1 MSGFPCLART
11 SSGSGLVRYSLGDRL
26 VDRYLEFVAGRCR
39 PNTLRAVAFD
49 LKAFFAVVG
58 KDPVTVTAADVFDFL
73 ADQRGDRT
81 VIRLSDR
88 ESGLSVTGS
97 GVAPHARSRRPPITR
112 WSISVLLD
120 HRLCSDQPFRRFPG
134 VHVMLSILR
143 EPGGGAAGVWG
154 DNLDGM
160 TRPASLAGTCSCS
173 GGQRRQAL
181 GARRQVPPRCLA
193 SSTAATAARAA
204 AAGAIRMIFPPGMP
218 PTITVWITT
227 GAVSPV
233 RPGSGGGRV
242 AKAAGAAAPN
252 ARTAPA
258 SAVTK
263 AAKRVMRRGDKCRSA
278 GQWM

>member
-39 PNTLRAVAFD
+39 PDTLRAVAFD

-154 DNLDGM
+154 RQPRRHDPTGK
-160 TRPASLAGTCSCS
+160 S
-173 GGQRRQAL
+173 GRDLQPQR
-181 GARRQVPPRCLA
+181 
-193 SSTAATAARAA
+193 RAA
-204 AAGAIRMIFPPGMP
+204 AARFRRAP
-218 PTITVWITT
+218 
-227 GAVSPV
+227 SC
-233 RPGSGGGRV
+233 
-242 AKAAGAAAPN
+242 AAALLGRQHCRDCSEGRSRSCDQNDLP
-252 ARTAPA
+252 AGHAADDHGVDHDRSGVA
-258 SAVTK
+258 SA
-263 AAKRVMRRGDKCRSA
+263 AWFRRRQWRKRRARLRRTP
-278 GQWM
+278 GQRRPAQSRRRRNGW